1 MQIIKAQ
8 FLKGEVPS
16 GKSYTYF
23 SEEAVSIGD
32 LIQINSSAK
41 GIVTEVDVAESEIKS
56 FRDKVKMI
64 AGKVV
69 EELKGKSIEQKGDK

>member
-1 MQIIKAQ
+1 MQIIKVQ
-8 FLKGEVPS
+8 FLKGETPS
-16 GKSYTYF
+16 GKAYTYF
-23 SEEAVSIGD
+23 SDEVVSVGD
-32 LIQINSSAK
+32 LVQINSSAK

-69 EELKGKSIEQKGDK
+69 EEVKGKTIEQKGDK